1 MSLRRLAHG
10 GRTAIVVLVAVLLTG
25 CIDLPPETKGLVY
38 VFVVLH
44 GIQIVLQVIL
54 ILLLAFY
61 FLPFTRPT
69 KKRKR
74 RR

>member
-1 MSLRRLAHG
+1 MSLRRLAHA

-69 KKRKR
+69 KKRR
-74 RR
+74 R

>member
-1 MSLRRLAHG
+1 VNLRRLAHA

-74 RR
+74 GR